1 MVKNSI
7 FIALICVLMFD
18 APCSAMNGIIVDL
31 EAQAGQE
38 NNRQRIG
45 DAPPFIFDNPLCLCC
60 CEGAVPILLATAGL
74 MAIAAN
80 IADIRRINNRI
91 QEEAQQRQLEQARC
105 DRQKFLLDIMRSGS
119 DIVELW
125 NWRSNTSRFGLCNF
139 TIFDVDAQGFTKSWG
154 NNSYV
159 AFLAQANSMV
169 PGLACPNSIDVR
181 CNRYENPPSIY
192 SYRDRKSNNTHVMI
206 VSIKKTSRDVYKF
219 LYWWLYF
226 TVWPNSNF
234 DHKIFNRL
242 FQSNQG
248 QAEAVVRREQAYF
261 GMKARA
267 NSLPNFKQ
275 RNQKQLAASAK
286 LRRKKNHNQH
296 G

>member
-31 EAQAGQE
+31 EAQGQE

-80 IADIRRINNRI
+80 IADIQRINNRI
-91 QEEAQQRQLEQARC
+91 QEEALQRQLEQARC
-105 DRQKFLLDIMRSGS
+105 DRQKFLLDIMLSGS

-125 NWRSNTSRFGLCNF
+125 NWRTNTSRFGLCNF
-139 TIFDVDAQGFTKSWG
+139 TIFDVDAQGFTKSYG

-159 AFLAQANSMV
+159 AFLAHADAIV
-169 PGLACPNSIDVR
+169 PRLACQNTVEVR
-181 CNRYENPPSIY
+181 CTRHENPPSIY
-192 SYRDRKSNNTHVMI
+192 AYNNRSGNPHVMV

-219 LYWWLYF
+219 LYWSLYF

-234 DHKIFNRL
+234 DHKIFTRL

-261 GMKARA
+261 GIKARA

-286 LRRKKNHNQH
+286 LRRKNNHNQH